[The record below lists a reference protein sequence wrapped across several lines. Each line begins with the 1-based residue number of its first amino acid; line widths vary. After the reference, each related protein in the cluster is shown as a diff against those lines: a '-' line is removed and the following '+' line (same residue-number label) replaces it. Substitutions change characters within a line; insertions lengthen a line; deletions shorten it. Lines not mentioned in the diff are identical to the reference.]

1 MIARTQNPSLRLAL
15 VLVLLFVS
23 LFIWPQPARAEW
35 VLRSDTIPAGQVVDN
50 DVVITGSNVSVAG
63 TVNGDVVAVG
73 SDVVVDGSIRG
84 SLVAVGSVVTIN
96 GDVGGSVYV
105 VARTLKL
112 GSTARVVHN
121 VHFGGILL
129 DSQSGS
135 VIGRDLVAAG
145 LRATVGSE
153 IGRGLNAIILLFTF
167 NGKIGYGLDLEP
179 ETPSTGD
186 QQAPP
191 EPDTGQSDG
200 TLFFASAGG
209 HSLGGLAAPVGI
221 TRLTGLLQGQ
231 AEESSSILPEWI
243 VVRLGEFAALL
254 LVGGLA
260 LWLLPGLFRRWI
272 GGLRAKPLPAAGY
285 GLMVLIIAV
294 NAVGVALL
302 LSAMLIAVGLWLG
315 SVTLWS
321 LAFLFWGLG
330 FSLLMLAMSLLALSV
345 FFVSKIVVSYLIV
358 SLFLERFAPR
368 VAHYRA
374 LVLFLGIVLYILL
387 RSIPHVGW
395 VVETILVVF
404 GLGSMWL
411 AWRDRGNAAE
421 QPAAVEME

>member
-1 MIARTQNPSLRLAL
+1 VIARTRNPSLRLAL
-15 VLVLLFVS
+15 VVVLLFVS
-23 LFIWPQPARAEW
+23 LFFLPQSARAEW
-35 VLRSDTIPAGQVVDN
+35 VLRSDTVPAGQVVDN

-73 SDVVVDGSIRG
+73 SNVVVDGSIQG
-84 SLVAVGSVVTIN
+84 SLVAVGRVVTIN

-129 DSQSGS
+129 DSQAGS

-167 NGKIGYGLDLEP
+167 SGKIGYDLDLGP
-179 ETPSTGD
+179 TAPTTGD

-191 EPDTGQSDG
+191 EPDTGQYDG

-209 HSLGGLAAPVGI
+209 YSLGGLAAPVGI
-221 TRLTGLLQGQ
+221 TRLSDLLQN
-231 AEESSSILPEWI
+231 EEEQRSSILPEWF

-254 LVGGLA
+254 LVGGL
-260 LWLLPGLFRRWI
+260 G
-272 GGLRAKPLPAAGY
+272 AKPLPAAGY
-285 GLMVLIIAV
+285 GLLALIIAV

-315 SVTLWS
+315 SVTLWT
-321 LAFLFWGLG
+321 LALLFWGLG
-330 FSLLMLAMSLLALSV
+330 FSLLTLAMSLLALSV
-345 FFVSKIVVSYLIV
+345 FFVSKIIVSYLIV
-358 SLFLERFAPR
+358 SLFLERFVPR
-368 VAHYRA
+368 LAHYRA
-374 LVLFLGIVLYILL
+374 LVLFLGVVLYILL

-395 VVETILVVF
+395 VVEVILVVF
-404 GLGSMWL
+404 GLGAMWL
-411 AWRDRGNAAE
+411 ALRDRGNAAE
-421 QPAAVEME
+421 QPAVAEVE